1 MPARSWFIWPIL
13 AAALL
18 ATLFASQ
25 GVAGQQGEKNSNKR
39 TLDFLK
45 KKQAKI
51 NHNPYL
57 NGPGK
62 AKTEINRKK
71 NKKENATTKKQN
83 KSKAK
88 KENLGKIKLKH
99 KKQKNPGKRY
109 KGMRGAPSKRA
120 YTCNGTSLGDTCLT
134 NLLNSLKFEKDKIR
148 TFTNQKKRAES
159 FKKLIGNKGGKDDQF
174 GNTTTYLLMALGGNM
189 TNLNCSGKTSLT
201 TEAAATYTTLSNC
214 SASIAAACAV
224 PNKTANFTLLDTCKT
239 VYSEIQTKNAACLKL
254 TTDGTKACTCWS
266 EAANMTASAKKL
278 SDDCDAK
285 STQLEM
291 KSLKKTCLASFS
303 ACKKAEDSSV
313 AFIMTCS
320 QDSSSSSSS
329 SNVTSSNLNI
339 TVTSNSTTS
348 TSNSRERRSLM
359 EDLGLLGGLPDLT
372 SL

>member
-71 NKKENATTKKQN
+71 NKKENAKTKKQN

-120 YTCNGTSLGDTCLT
+120 YTCNGTSLGGTCLT

-148 TFTNQKKRAES
+148 TFTNQKKR
-159 FKKLIGNKGGKDDQF
+159 
-174 GNTTTYLLMALGGNM
+174 
-189 TNLNCSGKTSLT
+189 
-201 TEAAATYTTLSNC
+201 
-214 SASIAAACAV
+214 
-224 PNKTANFTLLDTCKT
+224 
-239 VYSEIQTKNAACLKL
+239 
-254 TTDGTKACTCWS
+254 
-266 EAANMTASAKKL
+266 
-278 SDDCDAK
+278 
-285 STQLEM
+285 
-291 KSLKKTCLASFS
+291 
-303 ACKKAEDSSV
+303 
-313 AFIMTCS
+313 
-320 QDSSSSSSS
+320 
-329 SNVTSSNLNI
+329 
-339 TVTSNSTTS
+339 
-348 TSNSRERRSLM
+348 
-359 EDLGLLGGLPDLT
+359 
-372 SL
+372 

>member
-1 MPARSWFIWPIL
+1 
-13 AAALL
+13 
-18 ATLFASQ
+18 
-25 GVAGQQGEKNSNKR
+25 
-39 TLDFLK
+39 LK
-45 KKQAKI
+45 KAEQ
-51 NHNPYL
+51 
-57 NGPGK
+57 
-62 AKTEINRKK
+62 
-71 NKKENATTKKQN
+71 KEKKQRN
-83 KSKAK
+83 IKAR
-88 KENLGKIKLKH
+88 KEEVLKIKKRNKLRRT
-99 KKQKNPGKRY
+99 KQKIDGKRN
-109 KGMRGAPSKRA
+109 KGFRGAPSKRA

-313 AFIMTCS
+313 AYIMTCS

>member
-18 ATLFASQ
+18 ATLFVSCEGA
-25 GVAGQQGEKNSNKR
+25 AGQQGRRNSKK
-39 TLDFLK
+39 TVLGFL
-45 KKQAKI
+45 
-51 NHNPYL
+51 N
-57 NGPGK
+57 
-62 AKTEINRKK
+62 K
-71 NKKENATTKKQN
+71 NKKQTKLKNANLDINNKKEDKQKETN
-83 KSKAK
+83 QKRFKAK
-88 KENLGKIKLKH
+88 KEKLNERKKLKIN
-99 KKQKNPGKRY
+99 KKQRKSEKRN
-109 KGMRGAPSKRA
+109 KSLRGAPSKRA

-329 SNVTSSNLNI
+329 SNVTGSNLNI
-339 TVTSNSTTS
+339 TVPSNSTTS

>member
-1 MPARSWFIWPIL
+1 
-13 AAALL
+13 
-18 ATLFASQ
+18 
-25 GVAGQQGEKNSNKR
+25 
-39 TLDFLK
+39 LK
-45 KKQAKI
+45 KAEQKEKKQRNIKARKEEVLKI
-51 NHNPYL
+51 
-57 NGPGK
+57 
-62 AKTEINRKK
+62 
-71 NKKENATTKKQN
+71 KKQN
-83 KSKAK
+83 K
-88 KENLGKIKLKH
+88 LRRT
-99 KKQKNPGKRY
+99 KQKNPGKRY

-329 SNVTSSNLNI
+329 SNVTGSNLNI

>member
-71 NKKENATTKKQN
+71 NKKQKETNQKKV
-83 KSKAK
+83 KAK
-88 KENLGKIKLKH
+88 KEKLTKRRKLKII
-99 KKQKNPGKRY
+99 KKQRKSEKRN
-109 KGMRGAPSKRA
+109 KSLRGAPSERA

-313 AFIMTCS
+313 AYIMTCS

>member
-25 GVAGQQGEKNSNKR
+25 VVAGQQGRRSSKKGA
-39 TLDFLK
+39 LDFLT
-45 KKQAKI
+45 KKQTQP
-51 NHNPYL
+51 NNPYA

-62 AKTEINRKK
+62 AREKRKINRKK
-71 NKKENATTKKQN
+71 TKTEEKKSKVKKGILARKMTKLKRKKQRESGKSN
-83 KSKAK
+83 KGS
-88 KENLGKIKLKH
+88 
-99 KKQKNPGKRY
+99 R
-109 KGMRGAPSKRA
+109 RAPPQRA

-329 SNVTSSNLNI
+329 SNVTGSNLNI

>member
-1 MPARSWFIWPIL
+1 MPARIIWALL

-25 GVAGQQGEKNSNKR
+25 GVAGQQRRKNLKKVALAFLQNK
-39 TLDFLK
+39 K
-45 KKQAKI
+45 KKQAK
-51 NHNPYL
+51 L
-57 NGPGK
+57 KSSSAKGPGRARKNKEASKKESRQEEKQK
-62 AKTEINRKK
+62 AKEQKK
-71 NKKENATTKKQN
+71 SKTKNESLSKKRN
-83 KSKAK
+83 KSKQK
-88 KENLGKIKLKH
+88 KSRKIKGGL
-99 KKQKNPGKRY
+99 
-109 KGMRGAPSKRA
+109 RGAPSPRA

-159 FKKLIGNKGGKDDQF
+159 FKKIVGNKGGKDDQF

-224 PNKTANFTLLDTCKT
+224 PNNTANFTLLDTCKT
-239 VYSEIQTKNAACLKL
+239 VYTKIQTKNTACLKL
-254 TTDGTKACTCWS
+254 TSDGTAACTCWA
-266 EAANMTASAKKL
+266 EAANMTVAAKKL

-291 KSLKKTCLASFS
+291 KSLKKACLASFS

-313 AFIMTCS
+313 AYIMSCS
-320 QDSSSSSSS
+320 QDSSSSSA
-329 SNVTSSNLNI
+329 NVTSLSLNV
-339 TVTSNSTTS
+339 TVISNSTTS
-348 TSNSRERRSLM
+348 SSLRRERRSWM
-359 EDLGLLGGLPDLT
+359 EDISLLGGIPGLT

>member
-1 MPARSWFIWPIL
+1 MPARSWLICPIL

-25 GVAGQQGEKNSNKR
+25 GVAGQQGRKNSKKA
-39 TLDFLK
+39 LGFLK
-45 KKQAKI
+45 NNKKLK
-51 NHNPYL
+51 NPYA
-57 NGPGK
+57 NGPGG
-62 AKTEINRKK
+62 ARKK
-71 NKKENATTKKQN
+71 VKVNKKETKKEEQE
-83 KSKAK
+83 K
-88 KENLGKIKLKH
+88 KP
-99 KKQKNPGKRY
+99 KKQKKSKTNKGDLPKKGSKLKQRKQKKSGKR
-109 KGMRGAPSKRA
+109 KEGLREAPSQRA

-159 FKKLIGNKGGKDDQF
+159 FKKLIGKKGGKDDQF
-174 GNTTTYLLMALGGNM
+174 GNTTTYLLIALGGNM

-214 SASIAAACAV
+214 SASIAAACVA
-224 PNKTANFTLLDTCKT
+224 PNNTANFTLLDTCKT
-239 VYSEIQTKNAACLKL
+239 VYAEIQTKNAACLKL
-254 TTDGTKACTCWS
+254 TTDGTKACTCWT
-266 EAANMTASAKKL
+266 EAANMTAAAKKL

-303 ACKKAEDSSV
+303 ACKKAEDGSV
-313 AFIMTCS
+313 AYIMTCS
-320 QDSSSSSSS
+320 QDSSSSSA
-329 SNVTSSNLNI
+329 NT

-348 TSNSRERRSLM
+348 SSNSSSLRRERRAWM
-359 EDLGLLGGLPDLT
+359 EDLGSLGGIPGLT